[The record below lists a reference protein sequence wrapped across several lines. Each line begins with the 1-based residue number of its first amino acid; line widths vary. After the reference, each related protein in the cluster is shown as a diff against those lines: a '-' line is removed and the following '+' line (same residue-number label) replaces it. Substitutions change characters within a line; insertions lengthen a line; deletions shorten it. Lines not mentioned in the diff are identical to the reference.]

1 MSTHRLILL
10 PGSIGGSNEEI
21 DHHPITHVET
31 VFHRPKKKRK
41 GKRYQKYPFYTQQQ
55 CASDHKMNQEC
66 VCVCVCRL
74 MLLPVWNIEKPKEV
88 LLHLCSR
95 KGTINQPHPPS
106 ARLQSCLC
114 CAEAHVCACL
124 CTVDGSSSRRPCG
137 TRWRWWRA
145 SWALP
150 RRPRPTGAPTD
161 RLTGSVTLNCPAG
174 WGWSITE
181 AHKHTSKLFELHWL
195 YINITHLEGSLKW
208 PVCAPGCIYRMC
220 GAVGSMLI
228 MGGLVSLV
236 GRNAAVHKPVHT
248 TGQGVIVTL
257 SLYCMNTVFPCV
269 RIRYFLYFRGGF
281 SVFRLVFFCLFL
293 VQRHPTFVSRC
304 RSCNFTPSSPFS

>member
-1 MSTHRLILL
+1 MWKQC
-10 PGSIGGSNEEI
+10 SI
-21 DHHPITHVET
+21 DL
-31 VFHRPKKKRK
+31 KKRK
-41 GKRYQKYPFYTQQQ
+41 ENGIRNILSTHSNNVLQTTKWIG
-55 CASDHKMNQEC
+55 SVC
-66 VCVCVCRL
+66 VFVCVCRL

-88 LLHLCSR
+88 LLRLCSR

-124 CTVDGSSSRRPCG
+124 CTVDGSSSRRRCG

-161 RLTGSVTLNCPAG
+161 RLTGSVALNCPAG
-174 WGWSITE
+174 WGGSITE

-195 YINITHLEGSLKW
+195 YIHITHLEGSFKW
-208 PVCAPGCIYRMC
+208 LACAPGCIYRMC

-236 GRNAAVHKPVHT
+236 GRNAAVHKPAHT
-248 TGQGVIVTL
+248 PQDRESL
-257 SLYCMNTVFPCV
+257 S
-269 RIRYFLYFRGGF
+269 RWA
-281 SVFRLVFFCLFL
+281 SAA
-293 VQRHPTFVSRC
+293 
-304 RSCNFTPSSPFS
+304 